1 MENKHQVLLFDRM
14 RENYADFVTE
24 WSVMSPSELI
34 EKAEEIYA
42 TRMVKEHFMR
52 HVDEQQ
58 AEWFLRFQNP
68 LEIVRDKW
76 IEENGMEM
84 VHDEDFSHAVWTVMD
99 CQDTESLYALA
110 PDTAP
115 TSGRDEPVT
124 VREFIEQH
132 PNVSFDM
139 MTPGGFVYLTPEK
152 AKLLLSGQSVK
163 GHPGDIEYAMEITA
177 DELLKQEVIRANF
190 NSDVWHMLSEDIREM
205 EQEPPSLEQ
214 GVTIC

>member
-1 MENKHQVLLFDRM
+1 MENKHQVLLFDRL
-14 RENYADFVTE
+14 RGNYADFVTE
-24 WSVMSPSELI
+24 WSTMPPFELI
-34 EKAEEIYA
+34 KKAEKIYA
-42 TRMVKEHFMR
+42 TRLVMEHLMR

-99 CQDTESLYALA
+99 CQDTESLYALVSGAEPA
-110 PDTAP
+110 P
-115 TSGRDEPVT
+115 GRDDPVT
-124 VREFIEQH
+124 VREFIERH

-139 MTPGGFVYLTPEK
+139 MTPGGFVYLTSEK

-163 GHPGDIEYAMEITA
+163 GHPGDIEYAMEISA
-177 DELLKQEVIRANF
+177 DELLNQEVIHANF
-190 NSDVWHMLSEDIREM
+190 NGDVWHMLSDDIREM
-205 EQEPPSLEQ
+205 EQEPPSLGQ
-214 GVTIC
+214 GVTMC